1 MFRVGRFKNEC
12 LYSILP
18 PISHL
23 CFPTDKEGGEDSK
36 GRGSK
41 PGPLST
47 WLIYYPRN
55 LSPPPTS
62 MLKSKKGTTNASIN
76 TK

>member
-47 WLIYYPRN
+47 
-55 LSPPPTS
+55 
-62 MLKSKKGTTNASIN
+62 
-76 TK
+76 